1 MKSWKDSLQKGLL
14 GLLPNP
20 QIRCIIVITKLFF
33 LSAQERSVLE
43 TGTIQKWKRSYTL
56 GISCKGLP

>member
-20 QIRCIIVITKLFF
+20 QIECIIVITKLFF
-33 LSAQERSVLE
+33 LSAEERSV
-43 TGTIQKWKRSYTL
+43 
-56 GISCKGLP
+56 